1 MQQSFPALTEL
12 QLSSYEPAPAIPDSF
27 LGGSAPHLCFL
38 SLEWVAF
45 PALPNLLMSA
55 SHLVHLCLCGTPPGF
70 ISSEMVSVL
79 SVLTRLE
86 ILRIVFGYP
95 DPDSDLENRASP
107 PLMPAVLPALM
118 ELELQGNG
126 EYLDDFVA
134 RIEVPSID
142 FLEIVLILQPFVVV
156 DFKFLYLPQ
165 FIGRIE
171 KFRTFDYAGFHLDN
185 DVMDVTLAP
194 QRRTRPRGL
203 QLKSLCG
210 MSGGPLLS
218 LVEACNTSLLPLRHL
233 SNLKYFDIS
242 TRYSNPDS
250 QSESNTVDPL
260 WLEVLR
266 QFSSARALSLRS
278 MEFVPP
284 IAFTLKQV
292 IEEGMT
298 DVLPAIQ
305 RLSVTRPLS
314 AGPVREGIEQF
325 VTARGLSET
334 ASHSEW
340 RIMAQDANDG

>member
-1 MQQSFPALTEL
+1 
-12 QLSSYEPAPAIPDSF
+12 
-27 LGGSAPHLCFL
+27 
-38 SLEWVAF
+38 
-45 PALPNLLMSA
+45 
-55 SHLVHLCLCGTPPGF
+55 
-70 ISSEMVSVL
+70 MVSVL